1 MGELSIDQR
10 VLKLELIVDGH
21 KEDLKELRDSAKML
35 SKSLE
40 AIEKTLQQIKWLTIG
55 GALVLVANEIGF
67 IKVLKSLFF

>member
-67 IKVLKSLFF
+67 IKVIKSLFF